1 MPPPG
6 PGGMRGAERS
16 PARRRTCPPRPRWE
30 LLLPGP
36 FLPPASLPSSFSSL
50 GLALLVSLLTTPF
63 SLPDF
68 LSPSLPAPSQHILIK
83 TSLYRIESH
92 GIKKKMRCRGA
103 HSRRSHNSLWGK
115 PRFPQ
120 MSISMITK
128 DSHVRGD
135 GQPRPGGTGWGR
147 GGHFLSQPRDVSL
160 LFTVCW
166 LTYHM
171 AKAP

>member
-1 MPPPG
+1 MPPSAQV
-6 PGGMRGAERS
+6 GAAPAGTLPASSFPSLIVLVTRPRS
-16 PARRRTCPPRPRWE
+16 PCLPPNHPVFSSRLPLPFSPRP
-30 LLLPGP
+30 P
-36 FLPPASLPSSFSSL
+36 
-50 GLALLVSLLTTPF
+50 
-63 SLPDF
+63 
-68 LSPSLPAPSQHILIK
+68 PSQHILIK

-135 GQPRPGGTGWGR
+135 GQPHPGGTGWDKGDTSC
-147 GGHFLSQPRDVSL
+147 LSPETCVSFVHRMLVNLPHGESSLISILKDLWIPSL
-160 LFTVCW
+160 LS
-166 LTYHM
+166 
-171 AKAP
+171 